1 MHHKAKYIQS
11 AGAKDFLDLLGN
23 SGATWFSK
31 NTPLRRGRC
40 RQSTPLWWRSLA
52 TSESDERVVL
62 LLGEDRH
69 EVAAQ
74 GVATVLLRGVPAEAV
89 GHEDV
94 LGYNKKQ

>member
-1 MHHKAKYIQS
+1 MPRISWIFWETVAPRGFPKTLLFVVVVAANPHLCGGAQS
-11 AGAKDFLDLLGN
+11 
-23 SGATWFSK
+23 
-31 NTPLRRGRC
+31 RR
-40 RQSTPLWWRSLA
+40 Q
-52 TSESDERVVL
+52 ESDERVVL